1 MTSTASQRALDYLE
15 GLPGLTFT
23 KLYQQPSTALAV
35 FRRMLPHL
43 AKTIVM
49 GMLYMPTPFAVK
61 DLETWIKPDSDSTQ
75 ARDNAVSIL
84 GRLRIMSE
92 QPGKDGKPSYVL
104 APAFAKAL
112 RLALTGGGNHR
123 SFGVPSTEREKAP
136 VTVEYLDTLARR
148 QWEAILYF
156 VVGSANSNISSGTKV
171 SAGTRRLL
179 TQGMFINKQSKI
191 TKQGFE
197 FLLQEINAQVWT
209 LLIVYLEV
217 SAELQ
222 MDSVDVLSFLFTLG
236 SLELGVAYSTSNL
249 TPTQLQMLEDL
260 SDFGLVYRPSP
271 SSSQYYPTRLA
282 TTLTSDS
289 PALPNNSTPTASSSG
304 PQPESG
310 ANPAQGSDEKGYII
324 VETNYRLYAYTSSP
338 LLISIISLFAD
349 LKTRYPNL
357 ITAKLGKRSVQTAI
371 AMGITSEQ
379 IISYLTTHAHP
390 VLRHATPILPP
401 TVVDQI
407 RLWQIEGERMTT
419 FPGFLIKDVGTLED
433 YERAVKYADAIG
445 VLKKQ
450 FPHKGWFFVSR
461 MDQMGEYFSRLNA
474 RRKEAQMAA
483 R

>member
-1 MTSTASQRALDYLE
+1 MSSTASQRAINYLE
-15 GLPGLTFT
+15 SLPGITFT

-61 DLETWIKPDSDSTQ
+61 DLESWVKPDGDSTQ
-75 ARDNAVSIL
+75 ARINAVSIL
-84 GRLRIMSE
+84 ARLRIMSE
-92 QPGKDGKPSYVL
+92 QPGKDGKPTYVL

-123 SFGVPSTEREKAP
+123 SFGVPSTEPEKAS
-136 VTVEYLDTLARR
+136 VSVEFLDTLARR
-148 QWEAILYF
+148 QWEAILYY
-156 VVGSANSNISSGTKV
+156 VVGSANTKLSSDV
-171 SAGTRRLL
+171 DISAGTKRLL
-179 TQGMFINKQSKI
+179 HNGMFVVTKNRETRI

-236 SLELGVAYSTSNL
+236 SLELGVSYSTSNL

-271 SSSQYYPTRLA
+271 SSSHYYPTRLA

-289 PALPNNSTPTASSSG
+289 PALPNNSMPTASG
-304 PQPESG
+304 PADG
-310 ANPAQGSDEKGYII
+310 TNPATGSDEKGFII

-357 ITAKLGKRSVQTAI
+357 ITAKLGKRSVQNAI
-371 AMGITSEQ
+371 VMGITSEQ

-390 VLRHATPILPP
+390 VLRYATPILPP

-419 FPGFLIKDVGTLED
+419 FPGFLIKEVGTLED

-445 VLKKQ
+445 VLKKE
-450 FPHKGWFFVSR
+450 FKHKGWFFVSR
-461 MDQMGEYFSRLNA
+461 MDQMGEYFKKLNA